1 MMDEDDIMD
10 GMMKEL
16 NQKVYKEAGDHNERV
31 RDSML
36 VATTY
41 LAVGSRILRTL
52 LDEGNYK
59 RFMEDFPNWVRIF
72 NARAKKFGTKEDS
85 DIDVS
90 LNLLNESKLGK

>member
-1 MMDEDDIMD
+1 MIKERNSMMDEDEI
-10 GMMKEL
+10 MKEL
-16 NQKVYKEAGDHNERV
+16 NQKVYEEAGAHNEEV

-59 RFMEDFPNWVRIF
+59 KFMDTIAEENVKPLKRP
-72 NARAKKFGTKEDS
+72 
-85 DIDVS
+85 
-90 LNLLNESKLGK
+90 LLH

>member
-1 MMDEDDIMD
+1 MIKERNSMMDEDNIMD
-10 GMMKEL
+10 EEMKDL
-16 NQKVYKEAGDHNERV
+16 NEKIYKEAGEHNERV

-59 RFMEDFPNWVRIF
+59 RFMDNIAEENVKPF
-72 NARAKKFGTKEDS
+72 KKP
-85 DIDVS
+85 
-90 LNLLNESKLGK
+90 LLH

>member
-16 NQKVYKEAGDHNERV
+16 NQKVYDEAGAHNEEV

-52 LDEGNYK
+52 LDDRNYK
-59 RFMEDFPNWVRIF
+59 MFM
-72 NARAKKFGTKEDS
+72 DS
-85 DIDVS
+85 IAEENVKPFKRP
-90 LNLLNESKLGK
+90 LLH